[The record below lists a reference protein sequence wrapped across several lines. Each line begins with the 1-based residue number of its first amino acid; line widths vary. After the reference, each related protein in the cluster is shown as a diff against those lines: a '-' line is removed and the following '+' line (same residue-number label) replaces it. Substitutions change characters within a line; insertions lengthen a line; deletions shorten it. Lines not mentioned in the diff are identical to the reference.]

1 MKQSFVKISK
11 ITEPPYSDIW
21 VYPKGTRAQIK
32 SRIKELENLG
42 VDSISFQGK
51 LEIGTISILG
61 KGYVGIVV
69 LGKIGRK
76 KVAVKIRRNDSP
88 RKNLK
93 KEAELLK
100 IVNMHKIGPKL
111 VAFSKNFLVME
122 YLDGEK
128 IGDWVGELCVYSTNF
143 LVKEQRVRRTQMYYE
158 MKKEETLQ
166 LKLIIKKILEDC
178 YSLDTIGL
186 DHGELSN
193 LSKHVIVGKKDTI
206 TALIRG
212 SWVSIPQV
220 TIIDFES
227 SSTDR
232 KVSNVTSATQ
242 ALCIGSR
249 ISKIVG
255 GMYKIP
261 KKEKMIYALREY
273 KQKQTRDSFEKLLD
287 VLKL

>member
-1 MKQSFVKISK
+1 LGLSKGNQSADK
-11 ITEPPYSDIW
+11 ITDKRVEVSW
-21 VYPKGTRAQIK
+21 CR
-32 SRIKELENLG
+32 
-42 VDSISFQGK
+42 SISFQGE
-51 LEIGTISILG
+51 LQVGTISILG
-61 KGYVGIVV
+61 KGYVGVVV

-76 KVAVKIRRNDSP
+76 KVAVKIRRSDSP

-100 IVNMHKIGPKL
+100 ITNRSNVGPKL
-111 VAFSKNFLVME
+111 VGFSKNFLVME
-122 YLDGEK
+122 YLDGKK
-128 IGDWVGELCVYSTNF
+128 IGDWIASL
-143 LVKEQRVRRTQMYYE
+143 
-158 MKKEETLQ
+158 KKKGSSSQ
-166 LKLIIKKILEDC
+166 LKTVINKVLEDC
-178 YSLDTIGL
+178 YSLDRIGL

-193 LSKHVIVGKKDTI
+193 ITKHVIVGNKT
-206 TALIRG
+206 
-212 SWVSIPQV
+212 

-249 ISKIVG
+249 ISKMVG

-261 KKEKMIYALREY
+261 KKEKMISVLREY

>member
-1 MKQSFVKISK
+1 MKQSFVKIRK

-21 VYPKGTRAQIK
+21 VYPKGTKAQIK
-32 SRIKELENLG
+32 SRIKELGALG
-42 VDSISFQGK
+42 VESISFQGE
-51 LEIGTISILG
+51 LQIGTIDILG

-100 IVNMHKIGPKL
+100 IINKHRIGPKL

-128 IGDWVGELCVYSTNF
+128 IGNWVNGL
-143 LVKEQRVRRTQMYYE
+143 K
-158 MKKEETLQ
+158 KKEGSSQ

-178 YSLDTIGL
+178 YSLDRIGL

-193 LSKHVIVGKKDTI
+193 LTKHVIVGKKT
-206 TALIRG
+206 
-212 SWVSIPQV
+212 

-227 SSTDR
+227 SSMNR

-242 ALCIGSR
+242 ALCIGSG
-249 ISKIVG
+249 ISKIIGHV
-255 GMYKIP
+255 YKIP
-261 KKEKMIYALREY
+261 KKQKMITVLRRY
-273 KQKQTRDSFEKLLD
+273 KLEGTRESFENLLS

>member
-1 MKQSFVKISK
+1 MKQSFVKLDK
-11 ITEPPYSDIW
+11 ITEAPYSDIW
-21 VYPKGTRAQIK
+21 VYPKGTKSQIK
-32 SRIKELENLG
+32 SRIKELKTLG
-42 VDSISFQGK
+42 VESISFQGE
-51 LEIGTISILG
+51 LQIGMISILG

-100 IVNMHKIGPKL
+100 ITNRSNVGPKL
-111 VAFSKNFLVME
+111 VGFSKNFLVME
-122 YLDGEK
+122 YLEGKK
-128 IGDWVGELCVYSTNF
+128 IRDWVANL
-143 LVKEQRVRRTQMYYE
+143 
-158 MKKEETLQ
+158 KKKGSSQQ
-166 LKLIIKKILEDC
+166 LKIVIKKILEDC
-178 YSLDTIGL
+178 YSLDRIGL

-193 LSKHVIVGKKDTI
+193 MSKHVIVGNKI
-206 TALIRG
+206 
-212 SWVSIPQV
+212 

-242 ALCIGSR
+242 ALCIGSG
-249 ISKIVG
+249 ISKIIG
-255 GMYKIP
+255 RIYKIP
-261 KKEKMIYALREY
+261 KKEEMISVLRKY
-273 KQKQTRDSFEKLLD
+273 KREQTRDSFEKLLD

>member
-1 MKQSFVKISK
+1 MKQSFVKIRK

-21 VYPKGTRAQIK
+21 VYPKGTKSQIK

-42 VDSISFQGK
+42 VESISFQGK
-51 LEIGTISILG
+51 LEINTINILG

-100 IVNMHKIGPKL
+100 IINKHKIGPKL
-111 VAFSKNFLVME
+111 IASSKNFLVME

-128 IGDWVGELCVYSTNF
+128 IGDWVDSL
-143 LVKEQRVRRTQMYYE
+143 
-158 MKKEETLQ
+158 KKKGNSSQ
-166 LKLIIKKILEDC
+166 LKTVIKKILEDC
-178 YSLDTIGL
+178 YSLDRIGL

-193 LSKHVIVGKKDTI
+193 LSKHVIVGKKI
-206 TALIRG
+206 T
-212 SWVSIPQV
+212 V
-220 TIIDFES
+220 IDFES

-242 ALCIGSR
+242 ALCIGSG
-249 ISKIVG
+249 ISKIIGRV
-255 GMYKIP
+255 YKIP
-261 KKEKMIYALREY
+261 KKQKMITVLRRY
-273 KQKQTRDSFEKLLD
+273 KQEGTRESFENLLA
-287 VLKL
+287 VLKI

>member
-21 VYPKGTRAQIK
+21 VYPKGTKAQIK
-32 SRIKELENLG
+32 SRIKELDSLDVE
-42 VDSISFQGK
+42 SISFQGE
-51 LEIGTISILG
+51 LQVGTISILG

-76 KVAVKIRRNDSP
+76 KVAVKIRRIDST

-100 IVNMHKIGPKL
+100 ITNQSNVGPKL
-111 VAFSKNFLVME
+111 VDFSKNFLVME
-122 YLDGEK
+122 YLDGKK
-128 IGDWVGELCVYSTNF
+128 IGDWVTGL
-143 LVKEQRVRRTQMYYE
+143 KE
-158 MKKEETLQ
+158 KGSSSQ
-166 LKLIIKKILEDC
+166 LKVVIKKILEDC
-178 YSLDTIGL
+178 YSLDRVGL

-193 LSKHVIVGKKDTI
+193 IAKHVIVGSKI
-206 TALIRG
+206 
-212 SWVSIPQV
+212 

-227 SSTDR
+227 SSLDR

-242 ALCIGSR
+242 AFYIGSG

-255 GMYKIP
+255 HKYKIP
-261 KKEKMIYALREY
+261 KKEKMISVLRRY
-273 KQKQTRDSFEKLLD
+273 KQEQTRDSFEKLLD

>member
-11 ITEPPYSDIW
+11 ITEPPYSGIW
-21 VYPKGTRAQIK
+21 VYPKGTKAQIK
-32 SRIKELENLG
+32 SRIKELDSLDVE
-42 VDSISFQGK
+42 SISFQGE
-51 LEIGTISILG
+51 LQVGTISILG

-76 KVAVKIRRNDSP
+76 KVAVKIRRIDST

-100 IVNMHKIGPKL
+100 ITNQSNVGPKL
-111 VAFSKNFLVME
+111 VDFSKNFLVME
-122 YLDGEK
+122 YLEGKK
-128 IGDWVGELCVYSTNF
+128 IGDWVTGL
-143 LVKEQRVRRTQMYYE
+143 KE
-158 MKKEETLQ
+158 KGSSSQ
-166 LKLIIKKILEDC
+166 LKVVIKKILEDC
-178 YSLDTIGL
+178 YSLDRVGL

-193 LSKHVIVGKKDTI
+193 IAKHVIVGSKI
-206 TALIRG
+206 
-212 SWVSIPQV
+212 

-227 SSTDR
+227 SSLDR

-242 ALCIGSR
+242 AFYIGSG

-255 GMYKIP
+255 HKYKIP
-261 KKEKMIYALREY
+261 KKEKMISVLRRY
-273 KQKQTRDSFEKLLD
+273 KQEQTRDSFEKLLD

>member
-1 MKQSFVKISK
+1 MKQSFVKIRK

-21 VYPKGTRAQIK
+21 VYPKGTKSQIK

-42 VDSISFQGK
+42 VESISFQGK
-51 LEIGTISILG
+51 LEINTINILG

-100 IVNMHKIGPKL
+100 IINKHKIGPKL
-111 VAFSKNFLVME
+111 IASSKNFLVME
-122 YLDGEK
+122 YLDGER
-128 IGDWVGELCVYSTNF
+128 IGDWVGEL
-143 LVKEQRVRRTQMYYE
+143 KKKRTS
-158 MKKEETLQ
+158 LQ
-166 LKLIIKKILEDC
+166 LILVIKKVLEDC
-178 YSLDTIGL
+178 YSLDRIGL

-193 LSKHVIVGKKDTI
+193 LTKHVIIGKKI
-206 TALIRG
+206 
-212 SWVSIPQV
+212 

-227 SSTDR
+227 SSMDR

-242 ALCIGSR
+242 ALCIGSG
-249 ISKIVG
+249 ISKIIGHV
-255 GMYKIP
+255 YKIP
-261 KKEKMIYALREY
+261 KKQKMITVLRRY
-273 KQKQTRDSFEKLLD
+273 KQEETRESFESLLA

>member
-21 VYPKGTRAQIK
+21 VYPNGTRAQIK
-32 SRIKELENLG
+32 SRIKELKVLG
-42 VDSISFQGK
+42 VESISFQGK

-69 LGKIGRK
+69 LGKIGKK
-76 KVAVKIRRNDSP
+76 KVAIKIRRNDSP

-100 IVNMHKIGPKL
+100 IINGHKIGPKL

-128 IGDWVGELCVYSTNF
+128 IGDWVNGL
-143 LVKEQRVRRTQMYYE
+143 
-158 MKKEETLQ
+158 KKKGNSSQ
-166 LKLIIKKILEDC
+166 LKLIIKKVLEDC
-178 YSLDTIGL
+178 YSLDRIGL

-193 LSKHVIVGKKDTI
+193 LSKHVIIGKK
-206 TALIRG
+206 
-212 SWVSIPQV
+212 V

-227 SSTDR
+227 SSMDR
-232 KVSNVTSATQ
+232 KVSNVTSASQ
-242 ALCIGSR
+242 ALCIGSG
-249 ISKIVG
+249 ISKIIG
-255 GMYKIP
+255 RAYKIP
-261 KKEKMIYALREY
+261 KKQKMISVLREY
-273 KQKQTRDSFEKLLD
+273 KQKQTRDSFENLLD
-287 VLKL
+287 ILGL

>member
-21 VYPKGTRAQIK
+21 VFPKGTKSQIK
-32 SRIKELENLG
+32 SRIKELGTLG
-42 VDSISFQGK
+42 VESISFQGE
-51 LEIGTISILG
+51 LQVGTINILG

-100 IVNMHKIGPKL
+100 IINKHKIGPKL
-111 VAFSKNFLVME
+111 ITSSKNFLVME

-128 IGDWVGELCVYSTNF
+128 IGDWVDGLKKKGSST
-143 LVKEQRVRRTQMYYE
+143 
-158 MKKEETLQ
+158 Q
-166 LKLIIKKILEDC
+166 LKIIIKKVLEDC
-178 YSLDTIGL
+178 YSLDRIGL

-193 LSKHVIVGKKDTI
+193 LTKHVIIGKKI
-206 TALIRG
+206 
-212 SWVSIPQV
+212 

-227 SSTDR
+227 SSMDR

-249 ISKIVG
+249 ISKIIGHV
-255 GMYKIP
+255 YKIP
-261 KKEKMIYALREY
+261 KKQKMITVLRRY
-273 KQKQTRDSFEKLLD
+273 KLEGTRESFENLLS

>member
-1 MKQSFVKISK
+1 MKQSFVKISR

-21 VYPKGTRAQIK
+21 VYPKGTRAQVK
-32 SRIKELENLG
+32 SRIKELKALG
-42 VDSISFQGK
+42 VESISFQGE
-51 LEIGTISILG
+51 LQVGTISILG
-61 KGYVGIVV
+61 KGYVGVVV

-100 IVNMHKIGPKL
+100 ITNRLNVGPKL
-111 VAFSKNFLVME
+111 VDFSKNFLVME
-122 YLDGEK
+122 YLEGKK
-128 IGDWVGELCVYSTNF
+128 IRDWVANL
-143 LVKEQRVRRTQMYYE
+143 
-158 MKKEETLQ
+158 KKNGSSQQ
-166 LKLIIKKILEDC
+166 LKIVIKKILEDC
-178 YSLDTIGL
+178 YSLDRIGL

-193 LSKHVIVGKKDTI
+193 MSKHVIVGNKI
-206 TALIRG
+206 
-212 SWVSIPQV
+212 

-242 ALCIGSR
+242 ALYIGSG

-255 GMYKIP
+255 CIYKIP
-261 KKEKMIYALREY
+261 KKEKMISVLRKY
-273 KQKQTRDSFEKLLD
+273 KQEQTRDSFERLLD
-287 VLKL
+287 ILKL